1 MSRHVRLR
9 ELLVGVE
16 GLALLRHLYDG
27 SDEDAAERIDEVSRI
42 VTDTEFTTG
51 EFIAETDAREGY
63 DAWSSHYDGTDNP
76 VIELEEPVVWSILA
90 SIPPG
95 RALDVACG
103 TGRHAGKLVTHGHS
117 VVGVDYT
124 RAMLSVARR
133 ELPSAVF
140 AEADLLALPLAD
152 DAFNIVVCGLAL
164 AHVAQLAHAIA
175 ELARVLAPGG
185 RLVVSALHPFQA
197 MLGWHA
203 PFESIDGKRGFVRE
217 HAHTHAEYLAG
228 FAAAGLVVRACVE
241 PGLTY
246 AQVRSKRRAFRHI
259 PTATAAAYVGLPGV
273 LVWDAGKP
281 IT

>member
-1 MSRHVRLR
+1 MPRHVRLR

-51 EFIAETDAREGY
+51 ELIAETDAREGY

-76 VIELEEPVVWSILA
+76 VIELEEPVVWSILE

-140 AEADLLALPLAD
+140 AEAGRAKSSWRVSMKCRLRVRSRCLSQ
-152 DAFNIVVCGLAL
+152 
-164 AHVAQLAHAIA
+164 VA
-175 ELARVLAPGG
+175 G
-185 RLVVSALHPFQA
+185 SAS
-197 MLGWHA
+197 W
-203 PFESIDGKRGFVRE
+203 
-217 HAHTHAEYLAG
+217 
-228 FAAAGLVVRACVE
+228 VRAM
-241 PGLTY
+241 
-246 AQVRSKRRAFRHI
+246 KRVM
-259 PTATAAAYVGLPGV
+259 AASNSS
-273 LVWDAGKP
+273 
-281 IT
+281 